1 MQKEAIVVE
10 GKSAVLRKADFTAD
24 TVYVLDEN
32 EVFLLSDNREGN
44 QDWVEVEIEIDPGKF
59 SKNANGNRES
69 FVVGFIHKSKIQLV
83 DSLPKYERH
92 DVELVFKVLKDDTT
106 NKTKRQHVMYGMETP
121 PINPYIVSE
130 LVLKWKNGFKKQDAK
145 FYDDLYNITFTEGD
159 FSSKRSKNF
168 KIFRN
173 GDFFFIKQGCGD
185 GAGFYEITWV
195 VSDGLIVQRL
205 IDEI

>member
-1 MQKEAIVVE
+1 MKRFAFLFLYLFQYAGFGQMQKEAIVVE

-83 DSLPKYERH
+83 DSLPKYERPH
-92 DVELVFKVLKDDTT
+92 L
-106 NKTKRQHVMYGMETP
+106 
-121 PINPYIVSE
+121 S
-130 LVLKWKNGFKKQDAK
+130 
-145 FYDDLYNITFTEGD
+145 
-159 FSSKRSKNF
+159 
-168 KIFRN
+168 
-173 GDFFFIKQGCGD
+173 
-185 GAGFYEITWV
+185 
-195 VSDGLIVQRL
+195 
-205 IDEI
+205 